1 METATSADN
10 TFGQHVRTVRERL
23 RQDDR
28 RFSLRKVAERVGVQ
42 AGYLSRV
49 ERGDVAPPGE
59 ATIKALAVQLGQNE
73 DVLLALAGKVSAE
86 LRAVIVKR
94 PDVFGQLLRQLADA
108 PDHAVL
114 RVVREVRDGS
124 W

>member
-1 METATSADN
+1 MSDA
-10 TFGQHVRTVRERL
+10 FGRHIRSRREVLRT
-23 RQDDR
+23 QDK
-28 RFSLRKVAERVGVQ
+28 RFSLRQVAARVGVQ
-42 AGYLSRV
+42 PGYLSRV

-59 ATIKALAVQLGQNE
+59 ATIKAIAADLGE
-73 DVLLALAGKVSAE
+73 DADVLLAMAGKVSDD

-94 PDVFGQLLRQLADA
+94 PALFAGLLRQLRDA

-114 RVVREVRDGS
+114 RVVREVRDGD